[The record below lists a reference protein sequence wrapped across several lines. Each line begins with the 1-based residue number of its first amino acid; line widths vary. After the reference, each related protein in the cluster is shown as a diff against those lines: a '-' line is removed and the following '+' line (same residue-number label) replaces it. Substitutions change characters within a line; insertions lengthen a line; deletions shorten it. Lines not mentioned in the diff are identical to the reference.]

1 MASNIAVEKANE
13 SISIETGDIQIGAV
27 EIKDGTTDARQAV
40 KVDNATA
47 TATPTVAMVGAIYK
61 DSLDTYGDN
70 DASPLHTDVNGRLL
84 VAATD
89 NGGALTVDGTVSV
102 TGLLPDGHNVTIDN
116 AGAAAAVNIQDGGN
130 TITVDGAVTVT
141 NSTAT
146 NLKCEATVA
155 ASQTIAVTQ
164 DTATSLKSQ
173 TTIAGAVTTAL
184 ATATEI
190 AQAGTGYSDSL
201 DISACRGYGGYLS
214 ALITVAEDGGAG
226 TSFTITQQCS
236 TDGTNWYDP
245 VDTANGALGAVAATM
260 TVGTRY
266 ARFSYVLTKYIRFKF
281 VEGDVAAGKVSLTL
295 ITQN

>member
-13 SISIETGDIQIGAV
+13 SISIEAGDIQIGAV

-89 NGGALTVDGTVSV
+89 NGGAL
-102 TGLLPDGHNVTIDN
+102 
-116 AGAAAAVNIQDGGN
+116 
-130 TITVDGAVTVT
+130 TVDGAVTVT